1 MVPFPPGN
9 ASDLATRTIAEP
21 LSKRLGQPV
30 VVDNRPGAAGTIGA
44 DQVAKAKPDG
54 YTLLGTSSAFSVTP
68 SVYRK
73 LPYDAERDLLPVAPI
88 GWTVMMLVA
97 STNFPANNVQE
108 LVAVL
113 KADPGKYN
121 YAHLGAGALSQMV
134 MELLKQM
141 AGVDVVGVP
150 YKGSGQAL
158 TDLMGGQLPLMFDG
172 LTSAN
177 PQVKAGRIKAL
188 AVSSKQRTRLAPDV
202 PALAESGVAALKD
215 YDVQAWTGVFA
226 PAGTPK
232 AIVDRLNAEITQIVQ
247 SRRGEGEARRAEP
260 RSLRADVPER
270 VRRLH
275 EVGVRP
281 VAQGRARGED
291 RSVAVAAVAGRRR
304 ARPRSLLQ
312 QLVPRRV
319 VRARPEAALEQRRHR
334 VAEHDQHEQPP
345 EHLRRRRGPPV
356 AARLRRTAPR

>member
-1 MVPFPPGN
+1 MLPARGGAVIASRWFVAALTVAACVGVAQGQPYPDRPIRVVVPFPPGN

-21 LSKRLGQPV
+21 LAKRLGQPI

-44 DQVAKAKPDG
+44 DTVARSKPDG

-73 LPYDAERDLLPVAPI
+73 LPYDAERDLVPVAPI
-88 GWTVMMLVA
+88 GWTVMVLVA
-97 STNFPANNVQE
+97 HPGFPASNVQE
-108 LVAVL
+108 LVALL
-113 KADPGKYN
+113 KASPGKYS

-177 PQVKAGRIKAL
+177 PQVKAGRIKAF
-188 AVSSKQRTRLAPDV
+188 AVSSKERIRFAPDV
-202 PALAESGVAALKD
+202 PALAESGVAALSD
-215 YDVQAWTGVFA
+215 YDVRAWTGLFA

-232 AIVDRLNAEITQIVQ
+232 AIVDRLNAELAQIVQ
-247 SRRGEGEARRAEP
+247 IPEVKNKLAVQNLEAFPPMTQSEFAAYMKAEFERWRR
-260 RSLRADVPER
+260 
-270 VRRLH
+270 
-275 EVGVRP
+275 
-281 VAQGRARGED
+281 VAQ
-291 RSVAVAAVAGRRR
+291 AGKI
-304 ARPRSLLQ
+304 
-312 QLVPRRV
+312 
-319 VRARPEAALEQRRHR
+319 EAAQ
-334 VAEHDQHEQPP
+334 
-345 EHLRRRRGPPV
+345 
-356 AARLRRTAPR
+356 

>member
-1 MVPFPPGN
+1 
-9 ASDLATRTIAEP
+9 
-21 LSKRLGQPV
+21 V
-30 VVDNRPGAAGTIGA
+30 VIDNRPGAAGTIGA
-44 DQVAKAKPDG
+44 DAVAKAKPDG

-73 LPYDAERDLLPVAPI
+73 LPYDAERELMPVAPI

-97 STNFPANNVQE
+97 SSSFPANNVQE
-108 LVAVL
+108 LVALL
-113 KADPGKYN
+113 KADPGKYS

-172 LTSAN
+172 LTSAG

-188 AVSSKQRTRLAPDV
+188 AVSSKSRTRLAPDV

-232 AIVDRLNAEITQIVQ
+232 AIVDRLNAELTQIVQ
-247 SRRGEGEARRAEP
+247 NPEVKDRLAAQNLEAYPPMTQPEFAAYMKAEF
-260 RSLRADVPER
+260 
-270 VRRLH
+270 
-275 EVGVRP
+275 
-281 VAQGRARGED
+281 D
-291 RSVAVAAVAGRRR
+291 RW
-304 ARPRSLLQ
+304 
-312 QLVPRRV
+312 RRV
-319 VRARPEAALEQRRHR
+319 AREGKIEASQ
-334 VAEHDQHEQPP
+334 
-345 EHLRRRRGPPV
+345 
-356 AARLRRTAPR
+356 

>member
-1 MVPFPPGN
+1 MIANRWLVAALALAACVGVARGQSYPDRPLRVVVPFPPGN

-21 LSKRLGQPV
+21 LGKRLGQPI

-44 DQVAKAKPDG
+44 DAVAKSKPDG

-73 LPYDAERDLLPVAPI
+73 LPYDAERDLVPVAPI
-88 GWTVMMLVA
+88 GWTVMVLVA
-97 STNFPANNVQE
+97 HPGFPANNVRE

-113 KADPGKYN
+113 QASPGKYS

-134 MELLKQM
+134 MELLKQK

-177 PQVKAGRIKAL
+177 PQVKSGRIKAL
-188 AVSSKQRTRLAPDV
+188 AVSSKERIRFAPEV
-202 PALAESGVAALKD
+202 PALAESGVAALND
-215 YDVQAWTGVFA
+215 YDVRAWTGLFA

-232 AIVDRLNAEITQIVQ
+232 AVVDRLNAELAQIVQ
-247 SRRGEGEARRAEP
+247 SPEVKDKLGAQNLEAFPPMTQGEFAAYINAEFERWRGVART
-260 RSLRADVPER
+260 
-270 VRRLH
+270 
-275 EVGVRP
+275 G
-281 VAQGRARGED
+281 QI
-291 RSVAVAAVAGRRR
+291 
-304 ARPRSLLQ
+304 
-312 QLVPRRV
+312 
-319 VRARPEAALEQRRHR
+319 EAAQ
-334 VAEHDQHEQPP
+334 
-345 EHLRRRRGPPV
+345 
-356 AARLRRTAPR
+356 

>member
-1 MVPFPPGN
+1 MRTGRSLVAALAAALFAGGAYGQAYPDRPIRVVVAFPPGN
-9 ASDLATRTIAEP
+9 ASDLAARTVAEP

-30 VVDNRPGAAGTIGA
+30 VIDNRPGAAGTIGA
-44 DQVAKAKPDG
+44 DAVAKAKPDG

-73 LPYDAERDLLPVAPI
+73 LPYDAERDLMPVAPI

-97 STNFPANNVQE
+97 SSSFPANNVQE
-108 LVAVL
+108 LVALL
-113 KADPGKYN
+113 KADPGKYS

-172 LTSAN
+172 LTSAG

-188 AVSSKQRTRLAPDV
+188 AVSSKSRTRLAPDV

-232 AIVDRLNAEITQIVQ
+232 AIVDRLNAELTQIVQ
-247 SRRGEGEARRAEP
+247 NPEVKDRLAAQNLEAYPPMTQPEFAAYMKAEF
-260 RSLRADVPER
+260 
-270 VRRLH
+270 
-275 EVGVRP
+275 
-281 VAQGRARGED
+281 D
-291 RSVAVAAVAGRRR
+291 RW
-304 ARPRSLLQ
+304 
-312 QLVPRRV
+312 RRV
-319 VRARPEAALEQRRHR
+319 AREGKIEASQ
-334 VAEHDQHEQPP
+334 
-345 EHLRRRRGPPV
+345 
-356 AARLRRTAPR
+356 

>member
-1 MVPFPPGN
+1 MIAAVIAGRWFVAALLLAACAGVAQAQTYPDRPIRVIVPFPPGN

-21 LSKRLGQPV
+21 LARRLGQPI

-44 DQVAKAKPDG
+44 DTVAKAKPDG

-73 LPYDAERDLLPVAPI
+73 LPYDAERDLVPVAPI
-88 GWTVMMLVA
+88 GWTVMVLVA
-97 STNFPANNVQE
+97 HPGFPANNVQE
-108 LVAVL
+108 LVALL
-113 KADPGKYN
+113 KAAPGKYS

-177 PQVKAGRIKAL
+177 PQVKAGRIKAF
-188 AVSSKQRTRLAPDV
+188 AVSSKERIRFAPDV
-202 PALAESGVAALKD
+202 PPLAESGVAALKD
-215 YDVQAWTGVFA
+215 YDVQAWTGLFA

-232 AIVDRLNAEITQIVQ
+232 AVVDRLNAELVQIVQ
-247 SRRGEGEARRAEP
+247 SPEVKDKLAAQNLEAFPPMTQNEFAAYMKAEFERWRR
-260 RSLRADVPER
+260 
-270 VRRLH
+270 
-275 EVGVRP
+275 
-281 VAQGRARGED
+281 VAQ
-291 RSVAVAAVAGRRR
+291 AGKI
-304 ARPRSLLQ
+304 
-312 QLVPRRV
+312 
-319 VRARPEAALEQRRHR
+319 EAAQ
-334 VAEHDQHEQPP
+334 
-345 EHLRRRRGPPV
+345 
-356 AARLRRTAPR
+356 

>member
-1 MVPFPPGN
+1 MRTGRRVLAGLAAAALASPAQGQAYPDRPIRAVVAFPPGN

-21 LSKRLGQPV
+21 LAKRLGQPV

-44 DQVAKAKPDG
+44 DAVAKARPDG

-68 SVYRK
+68 SVYRR
-73 LPYDAERDLLPVAPI
+73 LPYDAERDLVPVAPI

-97 STNFPANNVQE
+97 TTGFPANNVQE

-113 KADPGKYN
+113 KASPGKYS

-188 AVSSKQRTRLAPDV
+188 AVSSKQRTRFAPEV
-202 PALAESGVAALKD
+202 PPLAESGVAALRD
-215 YDVQAWTGVFA
+215 YDVQAWTGIFA
-226 PAGTPK
+226 PAATPK
-232 AIVDRLNAEITQIVQ
+232 AIVERLNAEIDQIVQ
-247 SRRGEGEARRAEP
+247 
-260 RSLRADVPER
+260 
-270 VRRLH
+270 
-275 EVGVRP
+275 
-281 VAQGRARGED
+281 
-291 RSVAVAAVAGRRR
+291 
-304 ARPRSLLQ
+304 
-312 QLVPRRV
+312 
-319 VRARPEAALEQRRHR
+319 RPEARERLAAQNLEAFPPMTQSEFAAYMKAEFDRWRQ
-334 VAEHDQHEQPP
+334 VARAGKIE
-345 EHLRRRRGPPV
+345 
-356 AARLRRTAPR
+356 AAQ

>member
-1 MVPFPPGN
+1 MTARRWVLAGLAAAAFATAAQGQAYPDRPIRAVVPFPPGN

-21 LSKRLGQPV
+21 LAKRLGQPV

-44 DQVAKAKPDG
+44 DMVAKAKPDG

-68 SVYRK
+68 SVYKK
-73 LPYDAERDLLPVAPI
+73 LPYDAERDLVPVAPI

-97 STNFPANNVQE
+97 TTSFPANNVQE
-108 LVAVL
+108 LIAVL
-113 KADPGKYN
+113 KANPGKYS

-188 AVSSKQRTRLAPDV
+188 AVSSKQRTRFAPDV
-202 PALAESGVAALKD
+202 PPLAGSGIPALRD
-215 YDVQAWTGVFA
+215 YDVQAWTGIFA

-232 AIVDRLNAEITQIVQ
+232 AIVDRLNAEIGQIVQ
-247 SRRGEGEARRAEP
+247 NPEVRERLAAQNLEAFPPMTQSDFAAYMKAEFDRWRQVARAGNIE
-260 RSLRADVPER
+260 
-270 VRRLH
+270 
-275 EVGVRP
+275 
-281 VAQGRARGED
+281 
-291 RSVAVAAVAGRRR
+291 AV
-304 ARPRSLLQ
+304 Q
-312 QLVPRRV
+312 
-319 VRARPEAALEQRRHR
+319 
-334 VAEHDQHEQPP
+334 
-345 EHLRRRRGPPV
+345 
-356 AARLRRTAPR
+356 

>member
-1 MVPFPPGN
+1 MTRTGCLVAAWAAALFATAAQGQAYPDRPIRAVVPFPPGN

-44 DQVAKAKPDG
+44 DTVAKSKPDG
-54 YTLLGTSSAFSVTP
+54 YTMLGTSSAFSVTP
-68 SVYRK
+68 AVYRK
-73 LPYDAERDLLPVAPI
+73 LPYNAERDLVPLAPL

-97 STNFPANNVQE
+97 NANFPANNVQE
-108 LVAVL
+108 LVTLL
-113 KADPGKYN
+113 KGSPGKYS

-188 AVSSKQRTRLAPDV
+188 AVSSKQRVRFAPDV
-202 PALAESGVAALKD
+202 PALAESGVPGLND
-215 YDVQAWTGVFA
+215 YDVQAWTGVFV

-232 AIVDRLNAEITQIVQ
+232 AILDRLNAEITQIVQ
-247 SRRGEGEARRAEP
+247 TPAVKEKLAAQNLEAFPPMSQGEFAAYMKTEFDRWRQ
-260 RSLRADVPER
+260 
-270 VRRLH
+270 
-275 EVGVRP
+275 
-281 VAQGRARGED
+281 VASDGKI
-291 RSVAVAAVAGRRR
+291 
-304 ARPRSLLQ
+304 
-312 QLVPRRV
+312 
-319 VRARPEAALEQRRHR
+319 EAAQ
-334 VAEHDQHEQPP
+334 
-345 EHLRRRRGPPV
+345 
-356 AARLRRTAPR
+356 

>member
-1 MVPFPPGN
+1 MIVKRWLVATLAAAACAGAVQGQQPYPDRPIRIVVPFPPGN

-30 VVDNRPGAAGTIGA
+30 VVENKPGAAGTIGA
-44 DQVAKAKPDG
+44 DAVAKSKPDG

-73 LPYDAERDLLPVAPI
+73 LPYDAERDLVPVAPI

-97 STNFPANNVQE
+97 TSSFPANTVQE
-108 LVAVL
+108 MVALL
-113 KADPGKYN
+113 KADPGKHS

-188 AVSSKQRTRLAPDV
+188 AVSSKARIRFAPDV
-202 PALAESGVAALKD
+202 PALAESGVPGLKD

-232 AIVDRLNAEITQIVQ
+232 AVVDRLNAEMAQLVQ
-247 SRRGEGEARRAEP
+247 SPEVKERLAAQNLEAFPPMTQAEFAAYMRAEF
-260 RSLRADVPER
+260 ER
-270 VRRLH
+270 WRK
-275 EVGVRP
+275 
-281 VAQGRARGED
+281 VAREGKI
-291 RSVAVAAVAGRRR
+291 
-304 ARPRSLLQ
+304 
-312 QLVPRRV
+312 
-319 VRARPEAALEQRRHR
+319 EAPQ
-334 VAEHDQHEQPP
+334 
-345 EHLRRRRGPPV
+345 
-356 AARLRRTAPR
+356 

>member
-1 MVPFPPGN
+1 MTAAVIAGRWFAAALLLAACAGAVRAQTYPDRPLRVVVPFPPGN

-21 LSKRLGQPV
+21 LARRLGQPI

-44 DQVAKAKPDG
+44 DAVAKSKPDG

-73 LPYDAERDLLPVAPI
+73 LPYDAERDLVPVAPI
-88 GWTVMMLVA
+88 GWTVMVLVA
-97 STNFPANNVQE
+97 HPGFPANNVQE
-108 LVAVL
+108 LVAQL
-113 KADPGKYN
+113 KASPGKYS

-158 TDLMGGQLPLMFDG
+158 ADLMGGQLPLMFDG

-177 PQVKAGRIKAL
+177 PQVKAGRIKAF
-188 AVSSKQRTRLAPDV
+188 AVSSKERIRFAPDV

-215 YDVQAWTGVFA
+215 YDVQAWTGLFA

-232 AIVDRLNAEITQIVQ
+232 ALVDRLNAELAQIVQ
-247 SRRGEGEARRAEP
+247 SPEVKDKLAAQNLEAFPPMAQPEFATYMKAEFERWRKVAREGKIEAP
-260 RSLRADVPER
+260 
-270 VRRLH
+270 
-275 EVGVRP
+275 
-281 VAQGRARGED
+281 Q
-291 RSVAVAAVAGRRR
+291 
-304 ARPRSLLQ
+304 
-312 QLVPRRV
+312 
-319 VRARPEAALEQRRHR
+319 
-334 VAEHDQHEQPP
+334 
-345 EHLRRRRGPPV
+345 
-356 AARLRRTAPR
+356 

>member
-1 MVPFPPGN
+1 MTTRRWLLAGLAVAAFATAAQGQAYPDRPIRAVVPFPPGN

-21 LSKRLGQPV
+21 LAKRLGQPV

-44 DQVAKAKPDG
+44 DAVAKAKPDG

-73 LPYDAERDLLPVAPI
+73 LPYDAERDLVPVAPI

-97 STNFPANNVQE
+97 TTSFPANNVQE
-108 LVAVL
+108 LIAVL
-113 KADPGKYN
+113 KASPGKYS

-188 AVSSKQRTRLAPDV
+188 AVSSKQRTRFAPDV
-202 PALAESGVAALKD
+202 PPLAESGVPALRD
-215 YDVQAWTGVFA
+215 YDVLAWTGIFA
-226 PAGTPK
+226 PAGTPR
-232 AIVDRLNAEITQIVQ
+232 AIVDRLNAEIGQIVQ
-247 SRRGEGEARRAEP
+247 SPEVRERLAAQNLEAFPPMTQSEFAAYMKTEFDRWRQVARA
-260 RSLRADVPER
+260 
-270 VRRLH
+270 
-275 EVGVRP
+275 GNI
-281 VAQGRARGED
+281 
-291 RSVAVAAVAGRRR
+291 
-304 ARPRSLLQ
+304 
-312 QLVPRRV
+312 
-319 VRARPEAALEQRRHR
+319 EAAQ
-334 VAEHDQHEQPP
+334 
-345 EHLRRRRGPPV
+345 
-356 AARLRRTAPR
+356 

>member
-1 MVPFPPGN
+1 MPCNVNATAIHEGGAMTTGRRLAALLAAALVSGTAHGQAYPDRPIRAVVPFPPGN
-9 ASDLATRTIAEP
+9 ASDLATRTVAEP

-44 DQVAKAKPDG
+44 DAVAKAKPDG

-68 SVYRK
+68 SVYKK

-97 STNFPANNVQE
+97 SPSFPANNVQE

-113 KADPGKYN
+113 KADPGKYS

-172 LTSAN
+172 LTSAG

-202 PALAESGVAALKD
+202 PALAESGVATLKD
-215 YDVQAWTGVFA
+215 YDVQAWTGVFV

-232 AIVDRLNAEITQIVQ
+232 AIVDRLNAELTQIVQ
-247 SRRGEGEARRAEP
+247 NPEVKEKLAAQNLEAFPPMTQAEFAAYMKSEFDRWRKVAREGKIEA
-260 RSLRADVPER
+260 S
-270 VRRLH
+270 
-275 EVGVRP
+275 
-281 VAQGRARGED
+281 Q
-291 RSVAVAAVAGRRR
+291 
-304 ARPRSLLQ
+304 
-312 QLVPRRV
+312 
-319 VRARPEAALEQRRHR
+319 
-334 VAEHDQHEQPP
+334 
-345 EHLRRRRGPPV
+345 
-356 AARLRRTAPR
+356 